1 MEKLKQFGHR
11 FTALVTPDEGPSE
24 SAYLA
29 RHILTEAVP
38 ASPSPL
44 TVTDLENLERTAD
57 PQCQSALLRL
67 PIEVRVRIYDE
78 VLEEAGRTQH
88 VYVKDGRYTHTAC
101 VTDHDA
107 PDERQVEVERRYIT
121 RTRGSLTTPSGRAV
135 CCRRGQITGSARSSA
150 VAATADGPPTPTP
163 FFLYSLAASGCKFQ
177 VREPAPP
184 NTVPLSAYL
193 HLILGI

>member
-107 PDERQVEVERRYIT
+107 PDERQVEVEKIYNTNKRFLNNPVWSRRLLSSWSNHW
-121 RTRGSLTTPSGRAV
+121 R
-135 CCRRGQITGSARSSA
+135 CEESA

-163 FFLYSLAASGCKFQ
+163 FLSLLLSCK
-177 VREPAPP
+177 RM
-184 NTVPLSAYL
+184 
-193 HLILGI
+193 